1 MADQKDFMDLAED
14 LMDPLYAYARRLTL
28 NDAEAEDLLQDT
40 YLRAYTNFSQ
50 FAEDTNLRAWMY
62 RIMTNRFI
70 DTKKRLKLRPA
81 IDDRTVDDEMAD
93 IYLFENTSGVSDR
106 TSESAEMEFL
116 SELPDM
122 EIKEALESLPEHQ
135 RIPVLLADI
144 EGFSYQEIAD
154 FMDVPL
160 GTVMSRLHRGRKTL
174 FEELYEVGERYG
186 YVNRISTSRTR
197 HRETT
202 KEKIAVA

>member
-14 LMDPLYAYARRLTL
+14 LMDPLYAYARRLTR

-40 YLRAYTNFSQ
+40 YLRAYTNFGQ
-50 FAEDTNLRAWMY
+50 FSENTNLRAWMY

-70 DTKKRLKLRPA
+70 DTKKRLKQRPA
-81 IDDRTVDDEMAD
+81 IDDRTLDDEMAD
-93 IYLFENTSGVSDR
+93 IYLFENASGVSNR
-106 TSESAEMEFL
+106 TSSSAEMEFL

-122 EIKEALESLPEHQ
+122 EIKESLESLPEHQ

-144 EGFSYQEIAD
+144 EGFSYQQIAD
-154 FMDVPL
+154 FMDIPL

-186 YVNRISTSRTR
+186 YVDETSASCKSK
-197 HRETT
+197 HGTT
-202 KEKIAVA
+202 KKKIPVA

>member
-1 MADQKDFMDLAED
+1 MADRKDFMDLAERF
-14 LMDPLYAYARRLTL
+14 MDPLYAYARRLTR

-40 YLRAYTNFSQ
+40 YLRAYTNFKQ

-81 IDDRTVDDEMAD
+81 IDDRTVDGEMAD
-93 IYLFENTSGVSDR
+93 IYLFENTDGVSGR

-174 FEELYEVGERYG
+174 FGELYEVGERYG
-186 YVNRISTSRTR
+186 YVNETFAQQTS
-197 HRETT
+197 
-202 KEKIAVA
+202 KKKIAVA